1 MKKQTIFIM
10 IISLILFLII
20 GIIIVQTKK
29 QDTLTVKPLDTFA
42 NTENIPGKQEEYNGV
57 QEINKNI
64 INSSSNSEVTNTMNN
79 ENTTDNSKSIN
90 DVTLDIDKDTLT
102 NTGVTVIITDNHT
115 PHYSWGEEYTIQQNI
130 NGEWKNLTPIRNMIV
145 RAIAC
150 LLDNNNQYRHQINW
164 ENDYGKLSS
173 GLYRIVKDIRN
184 FDGSYISFYSNEF
197 KIE

>member
-1 MKKQTIFIM
+1 M

-20 GIIIVQTKK
+20 GIIIIVQTKK

-115 PHYSWGEEYTIQQNI
+115 PHY
-130 NGEWKNLTPIRNMIV
+130 R
-145 RAIAC
+145 
-150 LLDNNNQYRHQINW
+150 
-164 ENDYGKLSS
+164 
-173 GLYRIVKDIRN
+173 RIYNSAKYQRGVEKFN
-184 FDGSYISFYSNEF
+184 SY
-197 KIE
+197 